1 MIPARSSVQLAD
13 VLTDSLASVF
23 EALSTERYGGPLP
36 LDRTVAPDSS
46 PPTVHVR
53 LGRPDVCSLEATLT
67 IRHVGGNVYDVEGRV
82 EDRPPQSFAYCLPEP
97 APRLVPEAP
106 RLVRDVAAFLLDA
119 LERRVGRDLLRRA
132 VRRDTAAP
140 QPRVRPRAPGTNV

>member
-53 LGRPDVCSLEATLT
+53 FGRPDLCSLEATLT

-119 LERRVGRDLLRRA
+119 LERRVGHDLLRRA
-132 VRRDTAAP
+132 FRRDAAAP
-140 QPRVRPRAPGTNV
+140 QSRVRLRAPGTDV